1 MKTILSL
8 FFILQGFIVYG
19 QPREDRLDSL
29 VNQNAPNF
37 IAETLG
43 GEIFDLSEH
52 KGKIVMVNFWSLS
65 CAACFKEIVDF
76 NIIVEE
82 RSEDNFLLISLMDNS
97 KEELNNKIIKNGK
110 FYKLK
115 KPVFKNDLIE
125 FEIIPSAD
133 KIMKEYKFG
142 RGFPLT
148 FFIDKNGIIRDYV
161 HGYLVSYEGVPGMLT
176 NYDAHNN
183 KINKLMKF

>member
-65 CAACFKEIVDF
+65 CAVCFK
-76 NIIVEE
+76 
-82 RSEDNFLLISLMDNS
+82 
-97 KEELNNKIIKNGK
+97 
-110 FYKLK
+110 
-115 KPVFKNDLIE
+115 
-125 FEIIPSAD
+125 
-133 KIMKEYKFG
+133 
-142 RGFPLT
+142 
-148 FFIDKNGIIRDYV
+148 
-161 HGYLVSYEGVPGMLT
+161 
-176 NYDAHNN
+176 
-183 KINKLMKF
+183 